1 MPQSLEKKHLLWKVG
16 QSTTFLSATVLSGAT
31 TDVKQLG
38 FLALA
43 TAGLVC
49 WGQASALKREIDGQF
64 DGTENPVAQE
74 QKNNTLREYVIWGH
88 TVVATSAA
96 SMLSGLHSPLTLG
109 VLAVCSAA
117 LIANA
122 VDNLQLQHSRTQLT
136 QKITARRSQGTPI
149 HPTTP
154 SV

>member
-16 QSTTFLSATVLSGAT
+16 QTTTFISAAALSGGVG
-31 TDVKQLG
+31 DIQQLG

-64 DGTENPVAQE
+64 DGTDNPVTQE
-74 QKNNTLREYVIWGH
+74 QKHNTLREYVIWGH
-88 TVVATSAA
+88 TVAATGAA
-96 SMLSGLHSPLTLG
+96 TMLSGLNSPLTLG

-122 VDNLQLQHSRTQLT
+122 VDNLQLQRSRAQLQ
-136 QKITARRSQGTPI
+136 QKITARRTQSAPI
-149 HPTTP
+149 NPTLP